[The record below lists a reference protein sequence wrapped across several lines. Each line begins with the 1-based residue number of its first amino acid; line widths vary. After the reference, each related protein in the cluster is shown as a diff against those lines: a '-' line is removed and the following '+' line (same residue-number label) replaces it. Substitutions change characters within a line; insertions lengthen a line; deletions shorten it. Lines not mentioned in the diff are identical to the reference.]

1 MPSPN
6 NENRSLRQSHEA
18 FKANLKA
25 RLEQAQ
31 ADGQSPEQMQQMAMS
46 LAGAE
51 GGRQAIKAVGQLRSW
66 WSGFKLFLMVGGLAV
81 VLSVGLA
88 LAVEYR
94 HAAPLC
100 KAYGAEHH
108 WTYQSLDL
116 DYPDG
121 GHSTNAGSATCV
133 FADAS
138 GNDKYVSLAKLE
150 PNWLTDLG
158 VSFAFEMEF
167 TLPLFFVLVALLFA
181 AFKRKQK

>member
-31 ADGQSPEQMQQMAMS
+31 ADRQSPEQMQQMAMS

-66 WSGFKLFLMVGGLAV
+66 WSGFKLFVMVGGLAV
-81 VLSVGLA
+81 AMAMGLA

-108 WTYQSLDL
+108 WAYQNLN
-116 DYPDG
+116 YPYG
-121 GHSTNAGSATCV
+121 GHSSTSGSATCV
-133 FADAS
+133 FTDAS
-138 GNDKYVSLAKLE
+138 GNDKHVSLAKLE

-158 VSFAFEMEF
+158 VSFAFEIEF
-167 TLPLFFVLVALLFA
+167 TTPLFFVLAALLLA
-181 AFKRKQK
+181 ALKRLQKK